1 MSSKVNTIEK
11 YSKKAAAIAV
21 CFGMVIAQTGC
32 LSALVEIIE
41 ESDAEELVT
50 DYIDAYLKDPGKCKY
65 SKFCA
70 EDPEFELTDEQS
82 DIFFEL
88 TSDVKSKIKKTTVN
102 SSGSKADVYVQLS
115 GVIDINE
122 LEISSGT
129 VDDILEAA
137 DEIDEDTYEVRFSLK
152 KNKKDDWVIADM
164 DDFEDLLMQPYANL
178 NINDGTEPDPTDP
191 LTVTPN
197 IGSDVA
203 SDANLVLNA
212 YVYSVWYDVE
222 MDFPLTTENIPNEK
236 AYAITNVFYFS
247 TPINGTFNAVLIGS
261 DGKAV
266 MSGDFHVNNEV
277 TVSCDFSAGMAG
289 WVKFNP
295 GNYYVELYYDG
306 NLVATSE
313 EVTIE

>member
-41 ESDAEELVT
+41 EGDAEELVT

-137 DEIDEDTYEVRFSLK
+137 DEINEDTYEVRFSLK

>member
-1 MSSKVNTIEK
+1 MSSNISMFEK
-11 YSKKAAAIAV
+11 FSKKAAAIAV
-21 CFGMVIAQTGC
+21 CFGILVAQTGC

-137 DEIDEDTYEVRFSLK
+137 DEINEDTYEVRFSLK

>member
-1 MSSKVNTIEK
+1 MSSNISMFEK
-11 YSKKAAAIAV
+11 FSKKAAAIAV
-21 CFGMVIAQTGC
+21 CFGILVAQTGC

-65 SKFCA
+65 SKFCS

-137 DEIDEDTYEVRFSLK
+137 DEINEDTYEVRFSLK

>member
-102 SSGSKADVYVQLS
+102 SSASKADVYVQLS

-137 DEIDEDTYEVRFSLK
+137 DEINEDTYEVRFSLK

>member
-137 DEIDEDTYEVRFSLK
+137 DEINEDTYEVRFSLK

-164 DDFEDLLMQPYANL
+164 DDFEDLLMHPYANL

>member
-137 DEIDEDTYEVRFSLK
+137 DEINEDTYEVRFSLK

>member
-70 EDPEFELTDEQS
+70 EDPEIELTDEQS

-137 DEIDEDTYEVRFSLK
+137 DEINEDTYEVRFSLK

>member
-1 MSSKVNTIEK
+1 MSSNRIKIENI
-11 YSKKAAAIAV
+11 SKKAAAVAL
-21 CFGMVIAQTGC
+21 CFGMLVAQTGC
-32 LSALVEIIE
+32 LSALVEIME

-50 DYIDAYLKDPGKCKY
+50 DFIDAFLKDPGKCKY

-82 DIFFEL
+82 EIFFEL
-88 TSDVKSKIKKTTVN
+88 TSDVDSEIKKTTVN
-102 SSGSKADVYVQLS
+102 SSGTKADVYVKLS

-129 VDDILEAA
+129 EDALLEAA
-137 DEIDEDTYEVRFSLK
+137 DEIDPDTYEVKFSLK
-152 KNKKDDWVIADM
+152 KNKKDNWVIADM
-164 DDFEDLLMQPYANL
+164 EDFEDLLMQPYASL

-191 LTVTPN
+191 IGVTPN

-212 YVYSVWYDVE
+212 YIYSVWYDVE
-222 MDFPLTTENIPNEK
+222 MDFPLTTESIPNEK

-295 GNYYVELYYDG
+295 GDYYVELYYDG

-313 EVTIE
+313 EITIE

>member
-1 MSSKVNTIEK
+1 MSSGIYTIDR
-11 YSKKAAAIAV
+11 YAKKATAIAL
-21 CFGMVIAQTGC
+21 CIGMLVAQTGC
-32 LSALVEIIE
+32 LSSLVEIIE
-41 ESDAEELVT
+41 ESNAEELVT
-50 DYIDAYLKDPGKCKY
+50 DFIDAYLKDPGKCKF

-82 DIFFEL
+82 EIFFEL
-88 TSDVKSKIKKTTVN
+88 TSDVESKIKKTTVN

-122 LEISSGT
+122 LETNSGT
-129 VDDILEAA
+129 EDALLEAA
-137 DEIDEDTYEVRFSLK
+137 DEIRPDTYEVKFSLK

-164 DDFEDLLMQPYANL
+164 EDFEDLLMQPYADL
-178 NINDGTEPDPTDP
+178 KINDGSEPDPTDP
-191 LTVTPN
+191 ITVTPN

-203 SDANLVLNA
+203 SDVNLVLNA
-212 YVYSVWYDVE
+212 YIYSVWYDVE
-222 MDFPLTTENIPNEK
+222 MDFPLTTETIPNEK

-295 GNYYVELYYDG
+295 GDYHVELYYDG
-306 NLVATSE
+306 SLVATSE
-313 EVTIE
+313 DVTIE

>member
-50 DYIDAYLKDPGKCKY
+50 DYIDAYLKDSGKCKY

-137 DEIDEDTYEVRFSLK
+137 DEINEDTYEVRFSLK

>member
-32 LSALVEIIE
+32 LSALVEIID

-65 SKFCA
+65 SKLCA

-129 VDDILEAA
+129 VDDILDAA
-137 DEIDEDTYEVRFSLK
+137 DEIDEDTYEVKFSLK

-164 DDFEDLLMQPYANL
+164 DDFEDLLMHPYANL

-277 TVSCDFSAGMAG
+277 TVSCDFS
-289 WVKFNP
+289 
-295 GNYYVELYYDG
+295 
-306 NLVATSE
+306 
-313 EVTIE
+313 